1 MFEPE
6 VDQNVRI
13 ADCRIMNHLDNKDYI
28 LLRRALTYKMS
39 EVFSITCGVPN
50 MIAEVDMKSRSVISK
65 SEVTNVCHVKS
76 VFFCD
81 PKGVYFYRDLLV
93 GHNDREKAK
102 HANTEEMHCSN
113 RVLHCH
119 IYEKKK

>member
-1 MFEPE
+1 M
-6 VDQNVRI
+6 
-13 ADCRIMNHLDNKDYI
+13 
-28 LLRRALTYKMS
+28 
-39 EVFSITCGVPN
+39 IT
-50 MIAEVDMKSRSVISK
+50 AVDMKSRSVMSK
-65 SEVTNVCHVKS
+65 SEVPNVCHVKS
-76 VFFCD
+76 VFYCD

-119 IYEKKK
+119 IYEKRNEVFFSGLLSHVECHDSQYVM